1 MAQSPQ
7 LRYGKDPYKF
17 LSQLRYGKDPYKF
30 LIQVQQ
36 SQHLNNFSNLSV
48 RWQPQQSQHLSVR
61 RQPQN
66 LSVRW

>member
-30 LIQVQQ
+30 LQVQQ
-36 SQHLNNFSNLSV
+36 SQQSQ
-48 RWQPQQSQHLSVR
+48 QPQYLRTSVPQHLR
-61 RQPQN
+61 I
-66 LSVRW
+66 L